1 MASWSPTIEGFR
13 AVVRRPTVPFAEVLW
28 RWSFGAA
35 ASALIGFGL
44 IEYLDTL
51 PVSNVDLLFLRSGQP
66 ILISRAAARILQGS
80 GLPFVLAGV
89 LVLSALAVLWIVLA
103 SVGRG
108 VTLDA
113 LVEYVGKRSSAA
125 REGQII
131 REATMAADSDS
142 ASASPKWRV
151 RSLAGLHF
159 LRVGLALAACVGCVG
174 AMILAGFV
182 STKQNSAPELV
193 FLVALTILF
202 LVWLAWTSVSGFL
215 SLASV
220 FVVHGGEDTFGA
232 LSATADFCR
241 DRRGPVAAVAAWF
254 GLAHLVLFFVAT
266 SVVAFPL
273 SFAAVLPIGLVLAAV
288 ALLALVYFALVDTLH
303 VARLAGYVAILE
315 APPAEP
321 EPIRTEPTAPKGLIA
336 PQAFKTSTPSE
347 SGMVDQDELI
357 LGDAPQPDDTSIQH
371 SALSIQSSPDRV
383 DPDELILSDHLESDE
398 RDFSHEN

>member
-13 AVVRRPTVPFAEVLW
+13 AVVRQPSVPFAEVLW

-35 ASALIGFGL
+35 AFVLVGFGL

-66 ILISRAAARILQGS
+66 FLISRAAARILQS
-80 GLPFVLAGV
+80 NGLRFVLAGT
-89 LVLSALAVLWIVLA
+89 LVFSALSVLWILLA

-113 LVEYVGKRSSAA
+113 LVEFVGKRSRAA
-125 REGQII
+125 REEQILGETAI
-131 REATMAADSDS
+131 GPD
-142 ASASPKWRV
+142 SASPKWRV

-159 LRVGLALAACVGCVG
+159 LRLGLALAACVACIG

-182 STKQNSAPELV
+182 STTRNPAPELV
-193 FLVALTILF
+193 FLVALVILF

-220 FVVHGGEDTFGA
+220 FVVRGGEDTFGA

-241 DRRGPVAAVAAWF
+241 DRRGSVAAVAVWF

-273 SFAAVLPIGLVLAAV
+273 SFAAVLPVGLVLAAV
-288 ALLALVYFALVDTLH
+288 ALLTLVYFALVDTLH

-315 APPAEP
+315 APPAAEP
-321 EPIRTEPTAPKGLIA
+321 APVKNEPAATAGLIA
-336 PQAFKTSTPSE
+336 KQALETRTQSA
-347 SGMVDQDELI
+347 SGRVDQDELI
-357 LGDAPQPDDTSIQH
+357 LGDASGN
-371 SALSIQSSPDRV
+371 RV
-383 DPDELILSDHLESDE
+383 LEWDG
-398 RDFSHEN
+398 

>member
-1 MASWSPTIEGFR
+1 MATWSPTIEGFR
-13 AVVRRPTVPFAEVLW
+13 AIFRRPSVPFAEVLW

-35 ASALIGFGL
+35 AIVLVGFGL
-44 IEYLDTL
+44 IEYLETL
-51 PVSNVDLLFLRSGQP
+51 PVSSVDLLFLRTRQP
-66 ILISRAAARILQGS
+66 FLISQAAARILQGS
-80 GLPFVLAGV
+80 GLRFVLAGV

-103 SVGRG
+103 SIGRG
-108 VTLDA
+108 VTLEAIVDYLSA
-113 LVEYVGKRSSAA
+113 RSLGARVENIVSETSL
-125 REGQII
+125 
-131 REATMAADSDS
+131 AADSVS
-142 ASASPKWRV
+142 SKWRV

-159 LRVGLALAACVGCVG
+159 LRIALALAALGSCV
-174 AMILAGFV
+174 AALILAGFV
-182 STKQNSAPELV
+182 STKQNPVPELV

-241 DRRGPVAAVAAWF
+241 DRRGPVAAVAVWF

-273 SFAAVLPIGLVLAAV
+273 SFAAVLPVGLVLVAV
-288 ALLALVYFALVDTLH
+288 ALLTLVYFALVDTLH

-315 APPAEP
+315 APPVP
-321 EPIRTEPTAPKGLIA
+321 EPQPMRIEPTATTSLIA
-336 PQAFKTSTPSE
+336 TQAFETSAPSE

-357 LGDAPQPDDTSIQH
+357 LGDH
-371 SALSIQSSPDRV
+371 SEARAASESSMV
-383 DPDELILSDHLESDE
+383 DQDELILSDPYGPASSRPDVNAPGSPLDRSEKQ
-398 RDFSHEN
+398 